1 MMVSYKSLWWL
12 SLLAALLPQVR
23 AAAQDERSDGRFE
36 LGVRGLIL
44 LGKGT
49 PANDMVGES
58 LVGRFALNDAWGIG
72 VSLDNVTFD
81 YETPN
86 RSLGIAANSVVDGLN
101 EWQRIGVFAERR
113 YDGNRRWDWHWLF
126 GIARASVDDVA
137 NVAGQR
143 VGGGTFDIVTAAD
156 DELHV
161 FAGGGLH
168 RELGLRWLLET
179 SLTLEHHDTSYQL
192 ADRVSGVRGTIG
204 SQSVYGISV
213 GINRRF

>member
-1 MMVSYKSLWWL
+1 MVRYKSLWWFA
-12 SLLAALLPQVR
+12 LLAALLPQVR
-23 AAAQDERSDGRFE
+23 AAAQDGRVDGRFE
-36 LGVRGLIL
+36 LGVRGLIV

-49 PANDMVGES
+49 PANDMVGQS
-58 LVGRFALNDAWGIG
+58 VVGRFALNDAWRLG
-72 VSLDNVTFD
+72 VSLDNVKFD

-86 RSLGIAANSVVDGLN
+86 RSLGIAATSVVDGLN

-113 YDGNRRWDWHWLF
+113 YDGNRLWDWHWLL
-126 GIARASVDDVA
+126 GIGRASVDDVA

-143 VGGGTFDIVTAAD
+143 VGGGTFDIATTAD

-168 RELGLRWLLET
+168 RELARRWLLET
-179 SLTLEHHDTSYQL
+179 SLTLEHHDTSYAL
-192 ADRVSGVRGTIG
+192 TDRVSGARGNIG

-213 GINRRF
+213 GIGYRF